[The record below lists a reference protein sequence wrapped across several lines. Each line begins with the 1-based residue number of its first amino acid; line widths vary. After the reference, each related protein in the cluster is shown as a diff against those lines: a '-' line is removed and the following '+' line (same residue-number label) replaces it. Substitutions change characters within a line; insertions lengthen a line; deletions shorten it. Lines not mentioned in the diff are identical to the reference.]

1 MRGQKTYGEKVADAG
16 MRFAFYGRVSTED
29 NQDPTLSLPRQ
40 LANCEKAVTEA
51 GGRIVAHFYDVE
63 SGAMSLDARGS
74 GKGLARFDIPI
85 PRDGG
90 LVDLIEEASSTGF
103 DAVVCESINRLSRN
117 PSVTFRV
124 EEQLADG
131 GVRLWAIDE
140 PFEESFGSIVL
151 RHVNVGLARGYLHEL
166 KVKSRQGIETA
177 ARQGRHAGGKALYG
191 YRFAEHEH
199 PNPHKAEQGLKVKTL
214 ELDPVT
220 ASVVRMIFHDY
231 VVNGLTI
238 TDIERKLNC
247 DLQRYP
253 PPQSPDPKRR
263 TGMWGRSSV
272 WEILHNPKYTGYQ
285 VWNRRQ
291 RKRGGKINS
300 PDKWIWSEELAH
312 EPLVSREMFDRAN
325 VTAIKRDNV
334 TKAAEGH
341 EEYRKHTYV
350 LRSFLKCALCGL
362 RMHGKV
368 RRGRNSAYYTCEIN
382 RRHSRLVPENHP
394 RMVYLREDRAGE
406 KVVEFLSTH
415 VFGPDRVEALKK
427 SLAEIGP
434 EAENAHAEVER
445 LRSVLDGIQ
454 KRIRRLVTNLEA
466 QEPDSEI
473 ADDIRARLEELAGLR
488 AKKQRALEA
497 AEKQMAQVPDPESAE
512 ALVGALPLLDVDW
525 DLVSDE
531 EFRALL
537 AALNFEATYE
547 PTKRELTIRVTL
559 VPELTSPDG
568 GRAPLLSVPPAG
580 FEPAHLAPEASALS
594 PELRGPRR
602 LTLRHT

>member
-1 MRGQKTYGEKVADAG
+1 
-16 MRFAFYGRVSTED
+16 MRFVFYGRVSTED

-40 LANCEKAVTEA
+40 LANCEKAVAET

-63 SGAMSLDARGS
+63 SGAIHLDARGS
-74 GKGLARFDIPI
+74 GKGLTGFDIPI

-90 LVDLIEEASSTGF
+90 LVDLIEDAPSAGF

-124 EEQLADG
+124 EEQLAEE

-177 ARQGRHAGGKALYG
+177 AKQGRHAGGTPLYG
-191 YRFAEHEH
+191 YCFAEHEH
-199 PNPHKAEQGLKVKTL
+199 PNPYKAQQGLKVKVL
-214 ELDPVT
+214 EPDPLT
-220 ASVVRMIFHDY
+220 APVVKMIFHDY

-238 TDIERKLNC
+238 TELVRKLNS
-247 DLQRYP
+247 DLERYP

-291 RKRGGKINS
+291 RKRGGKIN
-300 PDKWIWSEELAH
+300 PPEKWIWSEEPAH

-325 VTAIKRDNV
+325 ATAIKRDNV

-341 EEYRKHTYV
+341 DDYRKHAYV

-362 RMHGKV
+362 RMHGKM
-368 RRGRNSAYYTCEIN
+368 RRGRNTAYYTCEIN
-382 RRHSRLVPENHP
+382 RRHSGLVPEDHP
-394 RMVYLREDRAGE
+394 RMVYLREDKAGE
-406 KVVEFLSTH
+406 KVVEFLATH
-415 VFGPDRVEALKK
+415 VFGPDRIEVLKK
-427 SLAEIGP
+427 CLAEIGP
-434 EAENAHAEVER
+434 EADSAQSEAGR
-445 LRSVLDGIQ
+445 LRSELDGIK

-473 ADDIRARLEELAGLR
+473 ADDIRARLEELAALR

-497 AEKQMAQVPDPESAE
+497 AEQEMAQVPDQESAE
-512 ALVGALPLLDVDW
+512 TLVDALPLLDVDW
-525 DLVSDE
+525 ELVSDQ
-531 EFRALL
+531 EFRDLL
-537 AALNFEATYE
+537 AALNFEATYD

-580 FEPAHLAPEASALS
+580 FEPAHHAPEACALS
-594 PELRGPRR
+594 PELRGPGVHPAGK
-602 LTLRHT
+602 LYCTAPN